1 MGVVPTFFRNV
12 ILLSALQPSKYGI
25 ADDTSSVVLAIG
37 AITLSHPFEVAR
49 VHQQYHMDMNFDFRP
64 TLKTLY
70 AKEGVAGL
78 YRGLIPRT
86 IHMVPAY
93 FAWIF
98 YN

>member
-1 MGVVPTFFRNV
+1 M
-12 ILLSALQPSKYGI
+12 LSALQPSKAGI

-49 VHQQYHMDMNFDFRP
+49 VHQQYNMSMSLDFRS
-64 TLKTLY
+64 TLSTLY

-93 FAWIF
+93 MAWIY